1 MEVLAL
7 SLVLATI
14 VGWCVLAGRLER
26 VGLTAPIVFVV
37 AGFVFAEG
45 FDTLD
50 LGPEPELVKAIV
62 EVTLVWVLFGDAS
75 KVRWSQFRRDLGT
88 YTRLLGIGLPLTVA
102 LGAAAAMVVLGL
114 DPWPAL
120 LLGAALAP
128 TDAALGASVM
138 SNPRVP
144 DGVRSALN
152 VESGLNDGIATPI
165 VLVAIAGVAASEGI
179 AGVEGP
185 GRAVLALLVG
195 VLVGAVIGGL
205 GGVVTRRA
213 RERGWLTED
222 LAGPAILALAL
233 LAYTGALVV
242 DGNGFVAAFV
252 GGLVF
257 GNVAGRVGEKEVD
270 FVEQTGSV
278 ASMISWLIFGALAVP
293 VIGDRWSW
301 TMLVY
306 VGLSLTVVRMLP
318 VALCLLG
325 AGFDRYAV
333 GFIGWF
339 GPRGLASVIFALLTL
354 EELEHA
360 GQEVVAVIALTVLA
374 SVVLHGLSAGPLANR
389 FQTSP
394 AAPQGSGSSP
404 LNSTS

>member
-7 SLVLATI
+7 SLVLTTI

-26 VGLTAPIVFVV
+26 VGFTAPIVFVA

-50 LGPEPELVKAIV
+50 LGPEPVKVIA

-75 KVRWSQFRRDLGT
+75 KVRWGQFRRDLGT
-88 YTRLLGIGLPLTVA
+88 YARLLGVGLPLTMA
-102 LGAAAAMVVLGL
+102 LGAAAAMLVLGL
-114 DPWPAL
+114 DPWTAL

-128 TDAALGASVM
+128 TDAALGAAVM

-144 DGVRSALN
+144 DGVRRALN

-179 AGVEGP
+179 AGVHGP
-185 GRAVLALLVG
+185 GRAVLDLLVG
-195 VLVGAVIGGL
+195 VLVGAAIGGL

-213 RERGWLTED
+213 RHRGWLTED
-222 LAGPAILALAL
+222 LGGPAILALAL
-233 LAYTGALVV
+233 LAYTGALLV
-242 DGNGFVAAFV
+242 DANGFVAAFV

-257 GNVAGRVGEKEVD
+257 GNVAGRGGKKEVAY
-270 FVEQTGSV
+270 VEQTGSV
-278 ASMISWLIFGALAVP
+278 ASMISWLVFGALAVP
-293 VIGDRWSW
+293 EIGDRWSW

-394 AAPQGSGSSP
+394 AAPEGSGSFP